1 MEYKVKGKIIE
12 DGRIEFSQSD
22 LWHTFE
28 SQVIDLISNE
38 TIEYLSK
45 RSIKWHIQDGMD
57 TVFGEIEKLVK
68 ENNGEDADL
77 IEVGCEG
84 FVNAIYI
91 IVQLVLEE
99 VLPQIHLKP
108 EWRTNKL
115 WSEMVK
121 AKKENTNDT

>member
-1 MEYKVKGKIIE
+1 MSYKIKGKITE

-28 SQVIDLISNE
+28 SQVIDLISNK

-68 ENNGEDADL
+68 ENNGEDAFF
-77 IEVGCEG
+77 GCIL
-84 FVNAIYI
+84 FVFRG
-91 IVQLVLEE
+91 LT
-99 VLPQIHLKP
+99 K
-108 EWRTNKL
+108 
-115 WSEMVK
+115 
-121 AKKENTNDT
+121 